1 MCKWVVVPTLRVI
14 WTYAHATYGRIL
26 SVFRNWLLVYRTQER
41 YDEDA
46 SIYSLCNIG
55 SRSLSYGILNL
66 DMDVCTYVWSARMY
80 LTHYLRIEEYAIA
93 LFMFYIRSICIFC
106 PWVSSYS
113 LLELWYKMLSHSK
126 ESISIK
132 TFGTINVKTLLP
144 I

>member
-80 LTHYLRIEEYAIA
+80 LTHYLRIEQYTMA
-93 LFMFYIRSICIFC
+93 LFIFYIRIICTSC

-113 LLELWYKMLSHSK
+113 LLELKTKMILYSK
-126 ESISIK
+126 KWLCIK
-132 TFGTINVKTLLP
+132 TF
-144 I
+144 